1 MLYNSLVMFGKLF
14 DSNERQLNKIRPLV
28 AEINALEDWAKG
40 LDRQGMVNQTNQ
52 WISDLKNL
60 DDNTQKEYLNA
71 ILPKAYALVREASV
85 RTLQKRH
92 FDVQLLAGIVLHQGK
107 ISEQKTGEG
116 KTLTATL
123 PLYLNALTGKGAH
136 LVTPNDYLSR
146 HGAGWMGPVYTY
158 LGLKVGVIMQERAFV
173 YDETHTNTEFQDA
186 YSKQLRETAR
196 KEAYQC
202 HITYGTNHEFG
213 FDYLR
218 DNMART
224 VTDVVQTNPN
234 SDYGAHNFAIVDE
247 VDSILIDVARTPL
260 IISTTAQK
268 PSERY
273 HNANQIVKNLLKNQ
287 DYEVDEKFKTSTLTD
302 LGIRRVEKMLSVTN
316 LYEQDFEMVHL
327 LEQALTANSLYE
339 KDRDYVVKEGQVI
352 IVDQFTGRLLPN
364 NRYSHGLHQALEAKE
379 GVTIQ
384 QESRTLAEIS
394 YQNYFRMYQK
404 LAGMTGTAET
414 EAEEFYKIYKL
425 EVVAI
430 PTHNPMI
437 RKDLN
442 DVIYKTE
449 AAKFKA
455 VADEIAERHQQGQPV
470 LVGTTSV
477 EKSQMIHEQLKR
489 RGVPHE
495 ILNAKNHEREAL
507 IIAQA
512 GKKGAVTVSTN
523 MAGRGVDII
532 LGGDPSSPEE
542 QEEIKAL
549 GGLHVVGTERHEAR
563 RIDNQLRGR
572 AGRQG
577 DPGSS
582 RFYISLQDDLM
593 RIFGGDQMKN
603 LMDRFGMEEN
613 TPLEAG
619 LVSRSIENAQKKV
632 EGFHFDSRKRVVEMD
647 DVMNTHR
654 DVVYKLRR
662 KILSFTELA
671 DGTKTQLP
679 EHIKEN
685 SEWIMAK
692 LAENTEFTQDF
703 WAKMTTGFGE
713 IPWHLIFADSALPVI
728 DINWMDHLVDMDNL
742 RESTALKTYAQRD
755 HLVEYKTEGHERF
768 KLLIK
773 KIYSDIWQRLL
784 NIEAQVTPKDQQGS
798 ANQQRPQPPQPKT
811 RRDDSLLA
819 MGQIKYQRG
828 ELQSGVTAEDDAPR
842 GYKVE
847 EVKSGQPKVGR
858 NDPCPCGS
866 GKKYKFC
873 HGQNLR

>member
-1 MLYNSLVMFGKLF
+1 MFGKLF
-14 DSNERQLNKIRPLV
+14 DSNERQLNTIRPTV
-28 AEINALEDWAKG
+28 AEINRLEGWAKE
-40 LDRQGMVNQTNQ
+40 LDRDKMIEQTNQ
-52 WISDLKNL
+52 WIIDLKGKS
-60 DDNTQKEYLNA
+60 DQEQKEYLDL
-71 ILPKAYALVREASV
+71 ILPKAYALVREASL

-92 FDVQLLAGIVLHQGK
+92 FDVQLLAGIVLHKGR

-146 HGAGWMGPVYTY
+146 HGAGWMGPVYNY

-173 YDETHTNTEFQDA
+173 YDEGHNNPEFQDA
-186 YSKQLRETAR
+186 YSKQLKETPR
-196 KEAYQC
+196 KEAYLC

-218 DNMART
+218 DNMARG
-224 VTDVVQTNPN
+224 VNDVVQTNIAGE
-234 SDYGAHNFAIVDE
+234 YGAHNYAIVDE

-273 HNANQIVKNLLKNQ
+273 HSANQIVKNLIKNQ

-302 LGIRRVEKMLSVTN
+302 LGIRRIEKMLSVGN

-339 KDRDYVVKEGQVI
+339 KDKDYVVKEGQVV
-352 IVDQFTGRLLPN
+352 IVDQFTGRLLPS

-394 YQNYFRMYQK
+394 YQNYFRMYNK

-425 EVVAI
+425 EVISI
-430 PTHNPMI
+430 PTHNPMV

-455 VADEIAERHQQGQPV
+455 VADEIADRSKKGQPV

-532 LGGDPSSPEE
+532 LGGDPSTPEE
-542 QEEIKAL
+542 QAEIRAL

-593 RIFGGDQMKN
+593 RIFGGDQMKG

-647 DVMNTHR
+647 DVMNIHR

-671 DGTKTQLP
+671 DGSIIQP
-679 EHIKEN
+679 PNHIKEN
-685 SEWIMAK
+685 SEWLVAK
-692 LAENTEFTQDF
+692 LAENTGFTQDF
-703 WAKMTTGFGE
+703 WDKMRNGFGE
-713 IPWHLIFADSALPVI
+713 IPWHLIFAESALPVI
-728 DINWMDHLVDMDNL
+728 DVNWMDHLVDMENL

-755 HLVEYKTEGHERF
+755 HLVEYKTEGHGRF
-768 KLLIK
+768 ELLVK
-773 KIYSDIWQRLL
+773 RIYNEIWQRLQ
-784 NIEAQVTPKDQQGS
+784 NIETQVSGIAPK
-798 ANQQRPQPPQPKT
+798 

-819 MGQIKYQRG
+819 VGPVTYQHG
-828 ELQSGVTAEDDAPR
+828 EIQSGVTAEDDTPK
-842 GYKVE
+842 GFKVE

-866 GKKYKFC
+866 GKKYKNC
-873 HGQNLR
+873 HGRQ

>member
-1 MLYNSLVMFGKLF
+1 MFGKLF

-28 AEINALEDWAKG
+28 AQINAQEEWAKS
-40 LDRQGMVNQTNQ
+40 LNQEQVANQTNQ
-52 WISDLKNL
+52 WVDELRGKSDEEQRLFL
-60 DDNTQKEYLNA
+60 EEL
-71 ILPKAYALVREASV
+71 LPKAYALVREASL
-85 RTLQKRH
+85 RTLKMRH

-107 ISEQKTGEG
+107 IAEQKTGEG

-146 HGAGWMGPVYTY
+146 HGAGWMGPIYNY

-173 YDETHTNTEFQDA
+173 YDESHDNPEFQDA
-186 YSKQLRETAR
+186 YSKRLRETPR

-224 VTDVVQTNPN
+224 VNDVVQTSPN
-234 SDYGAHNFAIVDE
+234 GEYGAHNFAIVDE

-273 HNANQIVKNLLKNQ
+273 HNANQIVKNLIKNQ
-287 DYEVDEKFKTSTLTD
+287 DYEVDEKFRTSTLTD
-302 LGIRRVEKMLSVTN
+302 LGIRRIEKMLGVTN

-339 KDRDYVVKEGQVI
+339 KDKDYVVKEGQVV
-352 IVDQFTGRLLPN
+352 IVDQFTGRLLPS
-364 NRYSHGLHQALEAKE
+364 NRYSHGLHQAIEAKE

-394 YQNYFRMYQK
+394 YQNYFRMYKK

-430 PTHNPMI
+430 PTNNAMI

-455 VADEIAERHQQGQPV
+455 VADEIAERSQKGQPI

-532 LGGDPSSPEE
+532 LGGDPSTPEE
-542 QEEIKAL
+542 QAEIKAL
-549 GGLHVVGTERHEAR
+549 GGLHVVGTERHESR

-572 AGRQG
+572 SGRQG

-632 EGFHFDSRKRVVEMD
+632 EGFHFDSRKHAVETD
-647 DVMNTHR
+647 DVLNIHR

-671 DGTKTQLP
+671 DGSMTELP
-679 EHIKEN
+679 DHIKEN
-685 SEWIMAK
+685 SDWIVAK
-692 LAENTEFTQDF
+692 LAEQTELSQEF
-703 WAKMTTGFGE
+703 WDKMRNGFGE
-713 IPWHLIFADSALPVI
+713 IPWHLIFAENALPVI
-728 DINWMDHLVDMDNL
+728 DINWMDHLVDMEQL
-742 RESTALKTYAQRD
+742 HESSALKTYAQRD
-755 HLVEYKTEGHERF
+755 QLVEYKTEGHARF
-768 KLLIK
+768 ELLVK
-773 KIYSDIWQRLL
+773 RMYNEIWQRLQG
-784 NIEAQVTPKDQQGS
+784 IEAQVSPATSTMRPG
-798 ANQQRPQPPQPKT
+798 QRPLGKQT
-811 RRDDSLLA
+811 DSLLA
-819 MGQIKYQRG
+819 MGPVKYQHG
-828 ELQSGVTAEDDAPR
+828 EIQSGVTVADDAPR
-842 GYKVE
+842 GFKVE

-866 GKKYKFC
+866 GKKFKNC
-873 HGQNLR
+873 HGKG